1 METPSS
7 ELNFSPE
14 SPVMAIDPGKTK
26 CGLAILESS
35 GNVLYAEV
43 VGTQDLLTSAQN
55 LIDQY
60 HPLALI
66 VGNGTGCSGILTECS
81 KLRSLLPVHQVEEH
95 HTSELA
101 RKRYCVDHPP
111 KGLRKLIPPS
121 LRFPDSPYDHYV
133 AIILAERWLGIST

>member
-1 METPSS
+1 METASS
-7 ELNFSPE
+7 ELNTPSGC
-14 SPVMAIDPGKTK
+14 PVMAIDPGRTK
-26 CGLAILESS
+26 CGLAILEST
-35 GNVLYAEV
+35 GNVLYADV
-43 VGTQDLLTSAQN
+43 VSTQKLLAAVQK

-60 HPLALI
+60 HPTALI

-101 RKRYCVDHPP
+101 RKRYCRDHPP
-111 KGLRKLIPPS
+111 KGLLRLIPPS

-133 AIILAERWLGIST
+133 AIILAERWFGISS